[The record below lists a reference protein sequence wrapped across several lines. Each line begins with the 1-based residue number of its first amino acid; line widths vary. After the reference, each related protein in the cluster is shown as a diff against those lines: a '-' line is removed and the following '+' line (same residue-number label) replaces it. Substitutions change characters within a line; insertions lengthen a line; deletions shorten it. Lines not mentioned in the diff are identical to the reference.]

1 MAGDWEGILIMMR
14 GTEAGERNRG
24 QNQLPGPGLWE
35 VSVQAHTYAQK
46 KPWPENMWVCK
57 SADNEM
63 RKGMIFQEECGDVL
77 LWEDEDQDVVK
88 STVPPSSIFKVSR
101 HVGNSIS

>member
-1 MAGDWEGILIMMR
+1 
-14 GTEAGERNRG
+14 
-24 QNQLPGPGLWE
+24 
-35 VSVQAHTYAQK
+35 
-46 KPWPENMWVCK
+46 MWVCK

-88 STVPPSSIFKVSR
+88 STVPPSSIFKVSW